1 MFNQKLK
8 VALQQSQ
15 HDLQSVQ
22 HYISSIERNI
32 AVIEFLPDGT
42 ILHANRAFLD
52 TVGYRWDEICGRH
65 HSMFCDKEHQQ
76 SKSYQLFWQQLAQ
89 GHSQADTFMRLHK
102 SGQKIWL
109 EATYFPVLQHGKVV
123 KVVKFAADVST
134 KTRQQQEQQAIIA
147 ALHKSQAII
156 EFSPCG
162 HILHANQ
169 NFLTTV
175 GYSLEQISGQHHR
188 MFCFDGFY
196 QQQPDFWLELQ
207 QGQFKSGQFERK
219 NAAGDSIWLEASYN
233 PVFDEERRVVKV
245 VKFASDIT
253 ALIRQRQAVQQA
265 TKTVQ
270 QIQQLNTELF
280 AQGELLLQQ
289 SVQSTGLVNKEV
301 NHAAALLQQLAT
313 QSQAIYAMVST
324 IRHIAEQTNLL
335 ALNAA
340 IEAARA
346 GEHGRG
352 FAVVADEVRQLAS
365 STGKST
371 VDIET
376 VVKTNLTLTQNALAS
391 MQQASRESDRGNM
404 LINDTAEVFVG
415 FCQSNEQVQRAISEL
430 SGSCG

>member
-8 VALQQSQ
+8 IALQQSQ

-76 SKSYQLFWQQLAQ
+76 SKTYQQFWQQLAQ
-89 GHSQADTFMRLHK
+89 GHSQADTFMRLCK
-102 SGQKIWL
+102 NGQKIWL
-109 EATYFPVLQHGKVV
+109 EATYFPVIEQGKVV
-123 KVVKFAADVST
+123 KVVKFAADVSA
-134 KTRQQQEQQAIIA
+134 KTRQLMEQQAIIA

-169 NFLTTV
+169 NFLATV
-175 GYSLEQISGQHHR
+175 GYSLEQICGQHHR
-188 MFCFDGFY
+188 MFCFDEFY
-196 QQQPDFWLELQ
+196 RQQPDFWQELQ

-219 NAAGDSIWLEASYN
+219 NAQGEAIWVEATYN

-245 VKFASDIT
+245 IKFASDIT
-253 ALIRQRQAVQQA
+253 ALIRQRQAVLNA
-265 TKTVQ
+265 TATVQ
-270 QIQQLNTELF
+270 QIQQHNTELF
-280 AQGELLLQQ
+280 AQGEHLLKQ
-289 SVQSTGLVNKEV
+289 SVDNSGAVNLEVNK
-301 NHAAALLQQLAT
+301 AATLLQQLAE

-324 IRHIAEQTNLL
+324 IRHIADQTNLL

-352 FAVVADEVRQLAS
+352 FAVVADEVRHLAS
-365 STGKST
+365 STGQST
-371 VDIET
+371 VEIEA
-376 VVKTNLTLTQNALAS
+376 VVKTNLGLTQKALQS
-391 MQQASRESDRGNM
+391 MQQASTESDRGHA

-415 FCQSNEQVQRAISEL
+415 FRNSNEQVQHAVTEL
-430 SGSCG
+430 SKFCA